1 MGYNPLDLEYEKV
14 INSIDTT
21 DQDYGVG
28 VIFDY
33 YRRHGFPH
41 YKIREDEKHQHM
53 RKMQRFDTDTIFK
66 DNKIVQTM
74 HGLRLAWSYFPFFWE
89 IRCGNAKY
97 TPMEIYLNDDK
108 LDPYGFY
115 VTRSNWTIVEHPLS
129 ELNNGDITMKLSGSA
144 RPLIA
149 HIDDYDENTVF
160 FYMQESYENINGYN
174 CKYFT
179 ELKFKKLKDE

>member
-1 MGYNPLDLEYEKV
+1 MISKARILTEVMGYNPMDLEYERV

-21 DQDYGVG
+21 DQDYGVD

-97 TPMEIYLNDDK
+97 TPIGNAKNQYEISK
-108 LDPYGFY
+108 F
-115 VTRSNWTIVEHPLS
+115 TIVAKVSL
-129 ELNNGDITMKLSGSA
+129 
-144 RPLIA
+144 
-149 HIDDYDENTVF
+149 
-160 FYMQESYENINGYN
+160 
-174 CKYFT
+174 
-179 ELKFKKLKDE
+179 